1 MILDV
6 LSPINIH
13 YIFAISI
20 QNEELENNSST
31 EIK

>member
-13 YIFAISI
+13 YIFAINI
-20 QNEELENNSST
+20 QNEELENNVI